1 MDKLLIS
8 GDGKGNSA
16 IRFWCIVYA
25 LMAIAGGAMMYYA
38 STHSHSRVSIGRNF
52 NLTVANSYADYWFY
66 IGLLTLIFAFIC
78 AIAVRY
84 CIAKTQINVYENY
97 IEGIGVGRYFLWG
110 DLRTKSFKLAYD
122 QITSFDT
129 TSSAITIVA
138 SSVAYSCYVS
148 NANEIQ
154 GTIFNQK
161 QLNEKAKTTG
171 ESK

>member
-38 STHSHSRVSIGRNF
+38 STHSQVSIGRNF
-52 NLTVANSYADYWFY
+52 NLTVANPEAGKLYY
-66 IGLLTLIFAFIC
+66 IGLIILVSAFIC
-78 AIAVRY
+78 AIALSY
-84 CIAKTQINVYENY
+84 CITKTKINVYENY

-148 NANEIQ
+148 NASEIQ